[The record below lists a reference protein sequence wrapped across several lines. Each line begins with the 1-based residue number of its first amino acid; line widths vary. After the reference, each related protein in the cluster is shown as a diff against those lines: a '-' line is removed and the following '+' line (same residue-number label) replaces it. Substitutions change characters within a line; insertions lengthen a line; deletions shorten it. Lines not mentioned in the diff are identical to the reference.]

1 MFNSAAIDFALNMRM
16 LACSIIFMSPLV
28 SSAVEMN
35 GEEIMA
41 ESQLRHQQ
49 FPYVY
54 EEQSMIL
61 IDAAGN
67 HRVRRSRLYTRL
79 ESNGGVKFLLIFDQ
93 PAEIRGVALLA
104 KRDNEGKIQRSV
116 YLPAFGPELKKPR
129 GSGLEEQFL
138 GTDFTIADLTPESLD
153 DHRYVRL
160 DDKRIDGKLFFV
172 IEAHPR
178 SKPNRHGRSSGLRR
192 HLIRQDNFMIVRTDI
207 YDAALRFYKRVSYH
221 DLKQVD
227 GDSWRANTIIAYDS
241 REAHRTVLKVN
252 RRVYSQDYV
261 PEAIFE
267 ESYLLANRHIN
278 HAALGAP
285 LTKASAAEQKLLSRS
300 GD

>member
-1 MFNSAAIDFALNMRM
+1 MFNSAAIEVAHSLRI
-16 LACSIIFMSPLV
+16 LACSLIFISPFASL
-28 SSAVEMN
+28 AVEMN
-35 GEEIMA
+35 GHEIMA

-67 HRVRRSRLYTRL
+67 RRVRRSRLFTRL
-79 ESNGGVKFLLIFDQ
+79 ESNGSVKFLLIFDQ

-104 KRDNEGKIQRSV
+104 TRDNDGKIQRGV
-116 YLPAFGPELKKPR
+116 YLPAFGQEVKHPR
-129 GSGLEEQFL
+129 GSGLEGQFL
-138 GTDFTIADLTPESLD
+138 GTDFTIADLTPESLED
-153 DHRYVRL
+153 NRYVRL
-160 DDKRIDGKLFFV
+160 DDRQIDNHLFFV

-178 SKPNRHGRSSGLRR
+178 ATPSRHGGNSGLRR

-221 DLKQVD
+221 DLKRVD
-227 GDSWRANTIIAYDS
+227 GDSWRANTIIAHDS

-261 PEAIFE
+261 PKELFE

-285 LTKASAAEQKLLSRS
+285 LSKVSDAERQLLSRS
-300 GD
+300 GE